1 MKGETYLYAV
11 NALGAADNGG
21 VWKASDFMSCEI
33 ASATTVELRFK
44 AGNDAAKNGVVTL
57 TLKEGD
63 TLAAGNGTA
72 IFKQICK
79 IITGC
84 LNKASGKMLVL
95 ADEINGVYADP
106 LWHGAVTI
114 DDVN

>member
-21 VWKASDFMSCEI
+21 VWKASDFMSAEI
-33 ASATTVELRFK
+33 ASASTVELRFK

-57 TLKEGD
+57 TLPAN
-63 TLAAGNGTA
+63 LGTESKLVFKT
-72 IFKQICK
+72 ICKQIS
-79 IITGC
+79 GL
-84 LNKASGKMLVL
+84 LNKADGKMFVL
-95 ADEINGVYADP
+95 ADQINSVYMQP
-106 LWHGAVTI
+106 FTGAVAI